1 VGITTGIL
9 EHVGLLAASE
19 HSRWL
24 ALSAARREGGARLS
38 PGRDKQASREL
49 MAALP
54 PMRIHAFDPAADKAL
69 CGWREVTRLNIPWAE
84 VDVGYRCAQCRS
96 LSE

>member
-1 VGITTGIL
+1 
-9 EHVGLLAASE
+9 VGLLAASE
-19 HSRWL
+19 HTRWL

-49 MAALP
+49 LATLP
-54 PMRIHAFDPAADKAL
+54 PMRIHAFDPTSDKAL
-69 CGWREVTRLNIPWAE
+69 CGWREVTRLSIPWADVE
-84 VDVGYRCAQCRS
+84 VGYRCAQCRS